1 MRYTNTDAMSQ
12 RSLSSSSTY
21 SSNSS
26 STGNN
31 SFGPSQ
37 FTLTQVLSNPKMLH
51 EFEFFLRQSWS
62 HESLLFIEAMTQLRH
77 ETETKTVENSLHR
90 IYKTFLAPGS
100 PFELNVTTQDQ
111 VREDIR
117 SLQWA
122 IVDRVDAVA
131 ILEETEIQVLDML
144 NTKLFEFL
152 QFMDIPTKQA
162 NLNHVQNYQV
172 RVVIVGG
179 GFTGFTVASIL
190 DQMPRFY
197 VTLIDTKDS
206 FEYTPG
212 IVKKIVNPEQSSSL
226 RVRHDAYVK
235 NGRVI
240 IGYAEH
246 LSNKGKT
253 ISVNNEIVEFDYLVV
268 ATGSAYSSQL
278 KSTDTSSLYRMTGL
292 EESYFELLKAH
303 KVLIIGGGLV
313 GCELAS
319 EISQHQFPGPHPN
332 KKITLV
338 DSHPNVVNRSD
349 AHQQNMALKYLQNL
363 GVEVVCNERILDF
376 DTSNQKSY
384 LGSSGRVYSGYDKV
398 FIATGT
404 RPNSTLFGS
413 ATDDHSLDSCIDAW
427 GRIKV
432 KPTLQID
439 HYKYDHI
446 FAGGDVT
453 NVVEEK
459 TGYAAT
465 ISGVCIAR
473 NICRLVKGKTPLKQ
487 GTKGTLPAPLKPLHG
502 MLENGGIGKQNLNA
516 LKKRFSFLNPSWA
529 ALKYFDEQQF
539 LKIVQGQGT
548 IHSSQVLGRLPRKLD
563 LPSKS
568 TSLLQHA
575 RAMSTNSSVSSKASR
590 QTHSASTISNLS
602 RGNGQTNIN
611 IQADMPTTNTI
622 PVRSVSKHSLMK
634 NRAAIQQR
642 RHHEQTH
649 SFSSSAGT
657 SIEEESERAVREFSF
672 EKFTYGDE
680 DIQLFSPTYHPV
692 KNISSP
698 LPHVVSQ
705 KNQILPE
712 AASYGKGF
720 SLSPRPAARRR
731 ASLTTSF
738 DRFSIHDSKSQPNIK
753 LTRSASFSSITK
765 TA

>member
-1 MRYTNTDAMSQ
+1 MHYANTDATSQ

-21 SSNSS
+21 SSTSS
-26 STGNN
+26 STGNKTFESN
-31 SFGPSQ
+31 HYD
-37 FTLTQVLSNPKMLH
+37 LAHVLSNPKMLNK
-51 EFEFFLRQSWS
+51 FEAFLRQSWS
-62 HESLLFIEAMTQLRH
+62 HESLLFIEAMTQLKH
-77 ETETKTVENSLHR
+77 ETDPKAVESSLHR
-90 IYKTFLAPGS
+90 IYKTFLARGS

-117 SLQWA
+117 SLQWS
-122 IVDRVDAVA
+122 IVDRVDAVS
-131 ILEETEIQVLDML
+131 ILEETETQVLDML
-144 NTKLFEFL
+144 NIKLFEFL
-152 QFMDIPTKQA
+152 HFVDAPNGQVHLK
-162 NLNHVQNYQV
+162 HVQDHQV
-172 RVVIVGG
+172 RVAIIGG

-240 IGYAEH
+240 IGYAESI
-246 LSNKGKT
+246 SNKGRT
-253 ISVNNEIVEFDYLVV
+253 ISVNNEPIDFDYLVI
-268 ATGSAYSSQL
+268 ATGSSYSSQL
-278 KSTDTSSLYRMTGL
+278 KSTDTSSLYRLTGL
-292 EESYFELLKAH
+292 EESYLELLKAH

-332 KKITLV
+332 KQITLV
-338 DSHPNVVNRSD
+338 DSHSNVVSRSD
-349 AHQQNMALKYLQNL
+349 AHQQNMALKYLENL

-376 DTSNQKSY
+376 DTSNQKFY

-404 RPNSTLFGS
+404 RPNSTLFS
-413 ATDDHSLDSCIDAW
+413 STTDDHSLEGCIDAW

-575 RAMSTNSSVSSKASR
+575 RAMSGNTSLPSKTDRQSHSISDLSQSSSRAHSDLQTDPSIRPTRSISK
-590 QTHSASTISNLS
+590 Q
-602 RGNGQTNIN
+602 
-611 IQADMPTTNTI
+611 
-622 PVRSVSKHSLMK
+622 SLMK
-634 NRAAIQQR
+634 NHAAKHQQQKQG
-642 RHHEQTH
+642 HHHQQSY

-657 SIEEESERAVREFSF
+657 SIEEESENLIRELSF
-672 EKFTYGDE
+672 EQFTYGDE
-680 DIQLFSPTYHPV
+680 DIQLFNSNHQPT

-698 LPHVVSQ
+698 LPHVASQ
-705 KNQILPE
+705 QNRVLPE
-712 AASYGKGF
+712 VMPYGKGF
-720 SLSPRPAARRR
+720 TLSPRPTARRR
-731 ASLTTSF
+731 ASITTSF
-738 DRFSIHDSKSQPNIK
+738 DGISLYDPKHQHSFK
-753 LTRSASFSSITK
+753 LTRSASFSSIHKGT
-765 TA
+765 